1 MTLHRCADGGP
12 SRVTDTTDRKDDR
25 PKTWVSVRDDT
36 SWAVD
41 VLPFAVARF
50 DGRRRVVSRIGDLAV
65 DLAPIAQQLAPH
77 LTALF
82 ETDSLNTLMSQPPAT
97 WHAVWS
103 TVQSWLVTGSMRRI
117 VEPHLLAVAHLDLT
131 MPFTVADFVDFS
143 SSRFHAEHAAK
154 LLRPGSPALHAN
166 WLHLPIGYHGRSGSV
181 VVTGTRIARPTGQ
194 MIDDGDVVFERT
206 RCLDFEAEVGFVIG
220 TPSPAGQRLD
230 AAHAPEHV
238 FGVVLVNDWSARDL
252 QAWEATPLGPF
263 VSKAF
268 ATSISAWVTPMWTLR
283 RARVSAP
290 PRGVAQ
296 LPHLSGGDDWG
307 LDIELEVSINGHVV
321 SRPPF
326 GHQYWTIAH
335 QLAHLTSAG
344 ASLRTGDL
352 IASGTVSGPHQYQAG
367 SLMELTAAGTQPI
380 SLPDGTSRGY
390 LNAGDSV
397 TIRAVARRDDGRCVG
412 LGEVSGAVTPDAV
425 AG

>member
-1 MTLHRCADGGP
+1 
-12 SRVTDTTDRKDDR
+12 
-25 PKTWVSVRDDT
+25 
-36 SWAVD
+36 
-41 VLPFAVARF
+41 
-50 DGRRRVVSRIGDLAV
+50 
-65 DLAPIAQQLAPH
+65 
-77 LTALF
+77 
-82 ETDSLNTLMSQPPAT
+82 
-97 WHAVWS
+97 
-103 TVQSWLVTGSMRRI
+103 
-117 VEPHLLAVAHLDLT
+117 
-131 MPFTVADFVDFS
+131 
-143 SSRFHAEHAAK
+143 
-154 LLRPGSPALHAN
+154 
-166 WLHLPIGYHGRSGSV
+166 
-181 VVTGTRIARPTGQ
+181 
-194 MIDDGDVVFERT
+194 
-206 RCLDFEAEVGFVIG
+206 
-220 TPSPAGQRLD
+220 
-230 AAHAPEHV
+230 
-238 FGVVLVNDWSARDL
+238 
-252 QAWEATPLGPF
+252 
-263 VSKAF
+263 
-268 ATSISAWVTPMWTLR
+268 MWTLQ